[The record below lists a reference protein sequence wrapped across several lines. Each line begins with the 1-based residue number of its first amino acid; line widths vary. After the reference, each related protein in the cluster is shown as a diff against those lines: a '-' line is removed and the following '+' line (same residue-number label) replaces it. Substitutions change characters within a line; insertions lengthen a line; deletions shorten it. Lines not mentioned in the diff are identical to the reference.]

1 MEETRTSFS
10 GNIRLIKIISRSR
23 ATGMVHRWKLLEFFL
38 ENPVPPAGNEKLVDP
53 NVFIQPIS
61 FLPYRL
67 LFSFF
72 YGRGGNGRRIFIFF
86 FFSLHLTFNVK
97 FIFNYTERA
106 CGSAKRTVIIRMKR
120 VLGLN
125 GEEAGR
131 GCSFNSSPSSS
142 IIPKAAKEFWK
153 EFFSTNP
160 SLSFFQANRRDWSRR
175 RGWRTRHRPPF
186 TPTQPAVTGRTTAKC
201 HLLHEHRARTSRVSC
216 SRMSQAVTSTY
227 GDYVYSAR
235 TLQTFLIPVNPSV
248 PSPFLRPFYRPRSWI
263 RAKISSSRDSWV
275 TPRIERFSEKTFP
288 RKFLTIVLFPFKLS
302 IRRGRRGANGTWNRF
317 QFVHQSFKFL
327 PLLFFFFSL
336 LGRKWIKVEGYFD
349 FRFGKAIL
357 CKFDDINWFNHNSII
372 DEP

>member
-1 MEETRTSFS
+1 MKVARIPFGKSCPP
-10 GNIRLIKIISRSR
+10 
-23 ATGMVHRWKLLEFFL
+23 RWKRKTRRSERFYPTHLFPPVSIIIFVFL
-38 ENPVPPAGNEKLVDP
+38 RTRRKRAKNFYIKGILA
-53 NVFIQPIS
+53 I
-61 FLPYRL
+61 FL
-67 LFSFF
+67 
-72 YGRGGNGRRIFIFF
+72 F

-131 GCSFNSSPSSS
+131 GCSFNSPPSSS

-263 RAKISSSRDSWV
+263 RAKISSS
-275 TPRIERFSEKTFP
+275 I
-288 RKFLTIVLFPFKLS
+288 
-302 IRRGRRGANGTWNRF
+302 
-317 QFVHQSFKFL
+317 
-327 PLLFFFFSL
+327 
-336 LGRKWIKVEGYFD
+336 
-349 FRFGKAIL
+349 AI
-357 CKFDDINWFNHNSII
+357 
-372 DEP
+372 PG

>member
-1 MEETRTSFS
+1 MKVARIPFGKSCPP
-10 GNIRLIKIISRSR
+10 
-23 ATGMVHRWKLLEFFL
+23 RWKRKTRRSERFYPTHLFPPVSIIIFVFLWTRRKRAKNFYIKGDFF
-38 ENPVPPAGNEKLVDP
+38 
-53 NVFIQPIS
+53 I
-61 FLPYRL
+61 
-67 LFSFF
+67 
-72 YGRGGNGRRIFIFF
+72 

-263 RAKISSSRDSWV
+263 RAKISSSRDFWV
-275 TPRIERFSEKTFP
+275 TPRIERFSKKTFP

-302 IRRGRRGANGTWNRF
+302 IRRGRRGTNGTWNRF

-327 PLLFFFFSL
+327 PLLFFFSL
-336 LGRKWIKVEGYFD
+336 S
-349 FRFGKAIL
+349 FREKM
-357 CKFDDINWFNHNSII
+357 D
-372 DEP
+372 